1 MTGSRVPPGSLAVL
15 VCALVGASL
24 GAAQARD
31 SIFTAHGSG
40 PLYWSIY
47 GWNYDHYVADL
58 DPVTPESVWTKNVG
72 WVEATFESAGYD
84 MVATDGWLLGPTP
97 VTRDGFMM
105 TYGLWNPLHDWPYWA
120 RQYLAP
126 KQLKLGVYYNPLW
139 ITQAAYDQDNLISDT
154 GISVRQITGKLEN
167 FDGTVSDARCPS
179 GSNCFYWVDVNRA
192 GAREW
197 VQGYVNYFR
206 LASVAYLRMDFLA
219 DFENAYGQVA
229 YETALGWIKDAAG
242 DSIFLSLV
250 VPNCFDGCKREL
262 KYGDMIR
269 VSADTLD
276 GGWHALSDR
285 CCDSLWPCNHAE
297 RRRCHS
303 ARPVRRHW
311 PQFDNVWDG
320 FTYFSRIAG
329 RNRLILD
336 GDFLRLASF
345 VDDTERRSAISLYVM
360 AGSPLAIADYCTDEG
375 CPPVD
380 PGSGLGPY
388 RNSEVLALN
397 ELGLVGHPLDS
408 DGPKGRIAPDS
419 ERWVGKL
426 PGGAWVVG
434 LFNRSATTSRVKR
447 ISYRAHLGIRGKAS
461 TRDLWAHAELGPM
474 GSYRVKLA
482 PHESRLLKITPDAT
496 GARAAIR

>member
-1 MTGSRVPPGSLAVL
+1 MHHAEQVDLHHAPEICGVSIAELAHDGKRGVVEHIIQAPVSGHNVVHHFQDVSLARHVQWCRL
-15 VCALVGASL
+15 RAPPAL
-24 GAAQARD
+24 
-31 SIFTAHGSG
+31 
-40 PLYWSIY
+40 
-47 GWNYDHYVADL
+47 
-58 DPVTPESVWTKNVG
+58 
-72 WVEATFESAGYD
+72 
-84 MVATDGWLLGPTP
+84 
-97 VTRDGFMM
+97 
-105 TYGLWNPLHDWPYWA
+105 
-120 RQYLAP
+120 
-126 KQLKLGVYYNPLW
+126 
-139 ITQAAYDQDNLISDT
+139 
-154 GISVRQITGKLEN
+154 
-167 FDGTVSDARCPS
+167 
-179 GSNCFYWVDVNRA
+179 
-192 GAREW
+192 
-197 VQGYVNYFR
+197 
-206 LASVAYLRMDFLA
+206 
-219 DFENAYGQVA
+219 
-229 YETALGWIKDAAG
+229 
-242 DSIFLSLV
+242 
-250 VPNCFDGCKREL
+250 PN
-262 KYGDMIR
+262 
-269 VSADTLD
+269 
-276 GGWHALSDR
+276 
-285 CCDSLWPCNHAE
+285 
-297 RRRCHS
+297 
-303 ARPVRRHW
+303 
-311 PQFDNVWDG
+311 
-320 FTYFSRIAG
+320 G
-329 RNRLILD
+329 R